1 MADLDFDPYDTG
13 YPLAAGRAGRLV
25 NLAGAACSV
34 ALILGLGVWGYRLAV
49 RDVTGVP
56 VFRAVEGPLRVAPAD
71 PGGQQASHQGLS
83 VNAVAAAGTARPVP
97 EALRLAPKAVDLVE
111 EDVAGLADLPVANE
125 VSAASATLAATA
137 MAPLPGAMETGE
149 EQDAVA
155 AALAEAL
162 SMDGEAGGDGEA
174 VAAPEM
180 LSLTDESATAE
191 IAMPEVAA
199 ANGPAAAPALRPR
212 ARPADLGRT
221 ASAAAPAAD
230 TAAPPPPDELDAASL
245 PAGSHLVQMGAF
257 DDEAAARR
265 EWTRLQGLF
274 PDLLGGK
281 SMVVQAAQS
290 GGRTFYRLRAAGFD
304 GAEAAR
310 GFCSELLKGNA
321 TCIPVVQR

>member
-1 MADLDFDPYDTG
+1 MADLDFDPYENG

-34 ALILGLGVWGYRLAV
+34 ALVLGLGVWGYKLAV

-137 MAPLPGAMETGE
+137 MAPLPGVMETGE

-162 SMDGEAGGDGEA
+162 ALEGEG
-174 VAAPEM
+174 
-180 LSLTDESATAE
+180 
-191 IAMPEVAA
+191 
-199 ANGPAAAPALRPR
+199 AAAPAPDLLPLNDQSAVADVAMPEPAVPDVAAAPAVRPR

-221 ASAAAPAAD
+221 ASAPAPAAE
-230 TAAPPPPDELDAASL
+230 TAALPPPAEIDAASL

-290 GGRTFYRLRAAGFD
+290 GGRTFFRLRAAGFD

>member
-34 ALILGLGVWGYRLAV
+34 ALILGLGVWGYKLAV

-162 SMDGEAGGDGEA
+162 AVEDEAA
-174 VAAPEM
+174 TVPAPDV
-180 LSLTDESATAE
+180 LSLTDETAAAE
-191 IAMPEVAA
+191 IAMPEAVAGNA
-199 ANGPAAAPALRPR
+199 PAAAPALRPR

-230 TAAPPPPDELDAASL
+230 TAAAPPPAELDAASL

>member
-1 MADLDFDPYDTG
+1 MADLDFDPYDNG

-34 ALILGLGVWGYRLAV
+34 ALVLGLGVWGYKLAV

-162 SMDGEAGGDGEA
+162 ALEGEG
-174 VAAPEM
+174 
-180 LSLTDESATAE
+180 
-191 IAMPEVAA
+191 
-199 ANGPAAAPALRPR
+199 AAAPAPDLLPLNDESAVADVAMPEPAVPDVAAAPAVRPR
-212 ARPADLGRT
+212 ARPADLGRAS
-221 ASAAAPAAD
+221 ASAAAVPEAVPAAVP
-230 TAAPPPPDELDAASL
+230 APAEIDAASL

-290 GGRTFYRLRAAGFD
+290 GGRTFFRLRAAGF
-304 GAEAAR
+304 GGPEAAR

>member
-1 MADLDFDPYDTG
+1 MADLDFDPYENG
-13 YPLAAGRAGRLV
+13 YPLAAGRTGRLV

-34 ALILGLGVWGYRLAV
+34 ALILGLGVWGYKLAV
-49 RDVTGVP
+49 RDVTGIP

-97 EALRLAPKAVDLVE
+97 EALRLAPKPVDLAE
-111 EDVAGLADLPVANE
+111 EDVAGLADMPVADDMP
-125 VSAASATLAATA
+125 AASPNLAAGA
-137 MAPLPGAMETGE
+137 IAPVVAAIESPD

-162 SMDGEAGGDGEA
+162 ADDGAVPDAQPGDVLALNDVSAGGEGAMA
-174 VAAPEM
+174 VAAA
-180 LSLTDESATAE
+180 D
-191 IAMPEVAA
+191 
-199 ANGPAAAPALRPR
+199 PAPPVVRPR
-212 ARPADLGRT
+212 ARPAGLGRT
-221 ASAAAPAAD
+221 PSPAGAAVAAAPAPA
-230 TAAPPPPDELDAASL
+230 EVDAASL
-245 PAGSHLVQMGAF
+245 PAGSNLVQMGAF
-257 DDEAAARR
+257 DDAETARR
-265 EWTRLQGLF
+265 EWARLQGLF

-281 SMVVQAAQS
+281 SMVIQSAQS
-290 GGRTFYRLRAAGFD
+290 GGRTFFRLRAAGFD